1 MKNSNSN
8 LDQFISKLMS
18 NDKAL
23 QQFLADPTNGGKE
36 FGISKAERAVL
47 RRVTAN
53 LSNKSKNGYGIE
65 RDLGSYRRSLRL
77 LQNVLHKHAA
87 THAAIT
93 SSTDGLSTY
102 SFHIYITG
110 DPNTPGAP
118 YDNPSLAYTDY
129 VTYTSSGDYKTLGDA
144 MNFNP
149 PTSPKSGDTSSVTI
163 GTVSDNN
170 GNAGQLSYTAIYAS
184 VGGST
189 TDFDWYMLE
198 FTLSGFTGSSSSIN
212 GSYALPY
219 NGTTERQPFWFFS
232 LDGKS
237 ISPNSNQGYSLTP
250 GVTQGQEAEGFNGF
264 SLNGST
270 NIVWQGIAADMDYG
284 FGPCFQTAFTP
295 VVLGVPILERTA
307 NPPGATFYTN
317 TVSNVMISSSVNSIK
332 LACNPDGT
340 GDIYTD
346 DVVTITFT
354 GTAGTYTYSYD
365 YSNGCSGRITPTN
378 PVDLTSNL
386 AMFKGQSIT
395 IDVQY
400 ADKCGGVESSSGYF
414 LVFD

>member
-36 FGISKAERAVL
+36 FGITKAERAVL
-47 RRVTAN
+47 RRVIGN
-53 LSNKSKNGYGIE
+53 LSNKSKNGYGIQ

-77 LQNVLHKHAA
+77 LQNVLHRHGA
-87 THAAIT
+87 THTAIT
-93 SSTDGLSTY
+93 SSTDGLNTY

-110 DPNTPGAP
+110 DPSNPGAP
-118 YDNPSLAYTDY
+118 YDNPSLAYTNY
-129 VTYTSSGDYKTLGDA
+129 VTYSTSGDFTTLGDA
-144 MNFNP
+144 MNFNA
-149 PTSPKSGDTSSVTI
+149 PTSPVVGDKKTVTI
-163 GTVSDNN
+163 GTVSDSQ
-170 GNAGQLSYTAIYAS
+170 GNAGQLNYTAIYAS

-189 TDFDWYMLE
+189 TDFDWYMLD
-198 FTLSGFTGSSSSIN
+198 FTLSGFSSSIN
-212 GSYALPY
+212 GSYTLPY
-219 NGTTERQPFWFFS
+219 NATTEREPFWFFS
-232 LDGKS
+232 LDGNS

-250 GVTQGQEAEGFNGF
+250 GVTQGMEAEGFSGF
-264 SLNGST
+264 PLNGST
-270 NIVWQGIAADMDYG
+270 NIVWQPIAADMDYG
-284 FGPCFQTAFTP
+284 FGPCFQTPFTP
-295 VVLGVPILERTA
+295 VVLGIPILERTA

-317 TVSNVMISSSVNSIK
+317 TVSNVMISSSVSSIT

-340 GDIYTD
+340 GDVYTD
-346 DVVTITFT
+346 DVVSITFT
-354 GTAGTYTYSYD
+354 GAAGTYTYNYD

-378 PVDLTSNL
+378 PVDLTSSL